1 MAKLHIKALAPLSS
15 WQDEGRPAYRHLG
28 IPEGGFLDFRQ
39 RDLARLLLGETLL
52 SLELGQGRSAFLCD
66 EPLVLLLT
74 GARLHARA
82 GNQELSL
89 NRMFKRPAGETLYLD
104 NAGRLAGLHIAA
116 KPAFSPVLGS
126 YSQHRHVDFGIPALK
141 KGIQIE
147 LSPLSAA
154 FLRAGIGLE
163 KICPSYEKIRLVPG
177 PDIDLFEVKTKQALV
192 EMAFSV
198 SNNSS
203 RMGYRLVQ
211 QLPFSAAIP
220 GITSAS
226 VCKGVIQ
233 VSNDGTP
240 MILMNDCQSTGGYP
254 RIAFVAAVDL
264 PRVANLLPGEFFHF
278 QWISPEENLSLWAKY
293 QSNLRKIKY
302 ALPFGF

>member
-39 RDLARLLLGETLL
+39 RDLARMLLGDMLL
-52 SLELGQGRSAFLCD
+52 SIELGQGRSVFQCD
-66 EPLVLLLT
+66 APLVLVVT
-74 GARLHARA
+74 GERVQLRSGDRFFTPNRIVHLSAGQTLHI
-82 GNQELSL
+82 ELAS
-89 NRMFKRPAGETLYLD
+89 
-104 NAGRLAGLHIAA
+104 RLAGIHIAA
-116 KPAFSPVLGS
+116 SPNTPPVLGS
-126 YSQHRHVDFGIPALK
+126 YSRHCVVDFGIPALRK
-141 KGIQIE
+141 DMQLDII
-147 LSPLSAA
+147 PLSVPC
-154 FLRAGIGLE
+154 RQMGIMLE
-163 KICPSYEKIRLVPG
+163 KICPWDEKIRLVPG
-177 PDIDLFEVKTKQALV
+177 PDLELFEATTRQALV

-211 QLPFSAAIP
+211 QLPFKAPIP

-226 VCKGVIQ
+226 VCKGIIQ

-264 PRVANLLPGEFFHF
+264 PRVANLLPGEGFHF

-302 ALPFGF
+302 VLPFGF